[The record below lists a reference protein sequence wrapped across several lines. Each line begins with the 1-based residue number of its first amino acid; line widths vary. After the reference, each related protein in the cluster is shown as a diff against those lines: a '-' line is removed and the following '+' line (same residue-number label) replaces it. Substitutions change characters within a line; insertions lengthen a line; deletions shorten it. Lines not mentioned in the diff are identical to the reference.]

1 MAILSWGK
9 PKVECIITTTGTAP
23 TTGTWIVMP
32 DIKEGTAKLNTTKGS
47 KTEAKAE
54 GGAVVDV
61 RYAVNAYTFEC
72 ECFVKKS
79 GSKPLTDA
87 DGLIA
92 GNYSMRLTP
101 EDVTLEGFL
110 LDNCNVSCEES
121 WSSADGKFWK
131 YTFEALKPTTGNI
144 LKTYTQA

>member
-9 PKVECIITTTGTAP
+9 PTVECIITITGTAP

-32 DIKEGTAKLNTTKGS
+32 DIKEGTAKLATTKGT

-61 RYAVNAYTFEC
+61 RYAVNSYEFTC
-72 ECFVKKS
+72 EIFVKKS
-79 GSKPLTDA
+79 ASKPIVDV

-92 GNYSMRLTP
+92 ANYSLRLVP
-101 EDVTLEGFL
+101 EDITLEGWL
-110 LDNCNVSCEES
+110 MDNTNASCEES
-121 WSSADGKFWK
+121 WSSADGKMWK
-131 YTFEALKPTTGNI
+131 YTFTGLKATTGTI
-144 LKTYTQA
+144 LKAYTKP